1 MNWLRVFFHGGLTS
15 YRALFAWINPWVFLP
30 MLVAYPVFQTVF
42 FVYLGRAAGVAD
54 DAFFVIGNSFIAA
67 AVTGLFGM
75 GQAIAGERRFQTL
88 PVLLASPAS
97 RLALFLGRAVPT
109 MVNGFLVAAIT
120 FALGAALVGVDIG
133 ASAYGGL
140 ALALAASCFACAAL
154 GLCIGSL
161 TFRAR
166 SISVFADAVGAAL
179 LLVTGANVPIERL
192 PDALRTV
199 SDYIPLTHGL
209 HAARGLAS
217 GAAVTDVLPQI
228 RDELLVGASYF
239 AAGLLLLRYFER
251 DGRRAGSF
259 ERF

>member
-1 MNWLRVFFHGGLTS
+1 VNWFRVFFHGGLTS

-42 FVYLGRAAGVAD
+42 YVYLGRAANVAD
-54 DAFFVIGNSFIAA
+54 DAFFVIGNSFVAA

-109 MVNGFLVAAIT
+109 IVNGFVVAVIT
-120 FALGAALVGVDIG
+120 FVLGAAMVGVNVDRN
-133 ASAYGGL
+133 AYGGL

-154 GLCIGSL
+154 GLCVGSL
-161 TFRAR
+161 TFRTR
-166 SISVFADAVGAAL
+166 SITVFADTIGAL
-179 LLVTGANVPIERL
+179 MLLVTGANVPIGRL
-192 PDALRTV
+192 PETLQNIA
-199 SDYIPLTHGL
+199 DYVPLTHGI
-209 HAARGLAS
+209 HAARILAA
-217 GAAVTDVLPQI
+217 GASVADALPQI
-228 RDELLVGASYF
+228 RDELLVGTAYF
-239 AAGLLLLRYFER
+239 AAGLLLLRHFER